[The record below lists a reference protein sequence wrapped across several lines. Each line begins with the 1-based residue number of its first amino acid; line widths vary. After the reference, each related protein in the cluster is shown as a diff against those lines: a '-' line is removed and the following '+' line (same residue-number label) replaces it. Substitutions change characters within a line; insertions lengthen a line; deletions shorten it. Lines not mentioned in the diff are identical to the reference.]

1 MTRQRSAG
9 TPEHWTDGAEHREG
23 GAGHRPDGLRLRP
36 FPGTERQDGI
46 RHGQDGSRH
55 GQDGTRHPLGGIQ
68 RRPGGIQER
77 LGRMQKK
84 LGGVQRRLGGVRRRL
99 SGVWYRLDVVVR
111 DLPFGLLLLIGSFVP
126 ALSKNGTVL
135 GGVHDRPYDALA
147 VVAILSECLPLAVR
161 RRWPALALG
170 LVFCGF
176 AVDQLRGYH
185 TFAATAMP
193 VMLLSTG
200 SHLERHRRTTV
211 FGLTAAYVAL
221 VVVLARIGTGETVTG
236 FATFFLALGLAWGAG
251 GWLRTTRR
259 AEAER
264 RKRIAVETRTAER
277 TRIARELHD
286 VVTHHVTAM
295 VVQAEAAR
303 YLTSAPE
310 RLDQSLSAVSDTG
323 RRAIT
328 DLRHLLDLLNPDHG
342 TGNGG
347 DAPAEPRTP
356 AVGRVLT
363 LVEQTRR
370 AGQPV
375 EFTEE
380 GTPPVSTGSADL
392 VAYRVVQEALTNA
405 LKYAHGSRTSV
416 MVRHGERE
424 ITVEVSTD
432 GTGSRAA
439 AVGGSGRGL
448 AGLRERVDVLGGDF
462 GAGPGAGGGFVVR
475 ARIPAPARSRS

>member
-1 MTRQRSAG
+1 MMEQRSAG
-9 TPEHWTDGAEHREG
+9 SPEHWTDGAGHRES
-23 GAGHRPDGLRLRP
+23 GAGHRPTGLRLRP
-36 FPGTERQDGI
+36 LVNRACLDGI
-46 RHGQDGSRH
+46 RHRLDS
-55 GQDGTRHPLGGIQ
+55 TRK
-68 RRPGGIQER
+68 R
-77 LGRMQKK
+77 LG
-84 LGGVQRRLGGVRRRL
+84 
-99 SGVWYRLDVVVR
+99 GVWYRLDVVVR
-111 DLPFGLLLLIGSFVP
+111 DLPFGLLLLIGSFLP
-126 ALSKNGTVL
+126 ALRSNGTVI
-135 GGVHDRPYDALA
+135 GGVPDRPHDAVA
-147 VVAILSECLPLAVR
+147 VVVILLETLPLAVR
-161 RRWPALALG
+161 RRWPALSLALVSG
-170 LVFCGF
+170 GF
-176 AVDQLRGYH
+176 AVDQLLGYH
-185 TFAATAMP
+185 TFAATAMG
-193 VMLLSTG
+193 VVLVSTG
-200 SHLERHRRTTV
+200 SHLERHRRSFV
-211 FGLTAAYVAL
+211 AGLTVAYVAL
-221 VVVLARIGTGETVTG
+221 SMGLSHLGTGETTTE
-236 FATFFLALGLAWGAG
+236 FTTFYMALGLAWGAG
-251 GWLRTTRR
+251 SWLRTTRQ

-264 RKRIAVETRTAER
+264 RKRVAVETRNAER

-303 YLTSAPE
+303 YLTAAPE
-310 RLDQSLSAVSDTG
+310 RLEQSLSAVSDTG

-347 DAPAEPRTP
+347 DAAAEPRTP

-380 GTPPVSTGSADL
+380 GAPPESTGSSDL

-416 MVRHGERE
+416 TVRHGERE

-448 AGLRERVDVLGGDF
+448 AGLRERVDMLGGDF
-462 GAGPGAGGGFVVR
+462 SAGAVAGGGFVVR
-475 ARIPAPARSRS
+475 ARIPAGGRS